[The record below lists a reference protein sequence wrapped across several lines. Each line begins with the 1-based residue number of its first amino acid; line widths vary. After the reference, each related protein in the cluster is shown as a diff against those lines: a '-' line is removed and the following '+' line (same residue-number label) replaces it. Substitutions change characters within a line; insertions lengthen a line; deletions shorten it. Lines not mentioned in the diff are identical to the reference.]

1 MQLVNVVGTP
11 VCCHVRG
18 DWHRKATIRRV
29 PLSPGT
35 VNLDGK
41 RATGGVCTLHQRPP
55 TSSPKPQVTS
65 QSRCTTPHCFSNIP
79 CPFLHEAFTSTGST
93 LYQACGNF
101 APDLKNKFWH
111 RYFGIRTKIY
121 KQPTRE
127 YALRVNICMLWSRT
141 EMSACWLIS
150 S

>member
-18 DWHRKATIRRV
+18 DWHGKATTRRV

-79 CPFLHEAFTSTGST
+79 CPFLHTRLLHLSAQHCIMFVATLRRTSKTSFDT
-93 LYQACGNF
+93 DTSVFVQRFINNLQGN
-101 APDLKNKFWH
+101 
-111 RYFGIRTKIY
+111 
-121 KQPTRE
+121 
-127 YALRVNICMLWSRT
+127 ML
-141 EMSACWLIS
+141 
-150 S
+150 